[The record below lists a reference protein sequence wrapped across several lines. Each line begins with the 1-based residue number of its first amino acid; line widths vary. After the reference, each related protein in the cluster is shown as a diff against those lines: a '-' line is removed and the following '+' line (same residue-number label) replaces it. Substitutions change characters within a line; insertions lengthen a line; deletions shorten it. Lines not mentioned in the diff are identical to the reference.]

1 MNSIDEAYNIIREMI
16 EARYQN
22 YTLQK
27 ATISNTITYEGL
39 LPTAKIAAEVTI
51 RSGNKHFTFSA
62 SAPSLGKL
70 INQLEQTLP

>member
-1 MNSIDEAYNIIREMI
+1 MSQIDEAYNIIKQMI
-16 EARYQN
+16 EARYQS

-39 LPTAKIAAEVTI
+39 QPTAKIAAEITI

-62 SAPSLGKL
+62 SAPSIGKL